1 MQTNTA
7 IQEVE
12 RMIPPVVEAANSLTV
27 TDSVQYQDAC
37 TFLQQV
43 AVKKKQVDEVFD
55 PIVKAAHSAHK
66 EAVAQ
71 KKKFTDPLVSAESV
85 VKGKISTYRAEEDR
99 KAREEEARLNEARRK
114 QAEEEALAAAILE
127 PDEEEQDVI
136 IERAIAQPPAP
147 VYVAPKVPVVQ
158 GISERKVWKYRIINH
173 SLIPREYL
181 IPNEVAIGAVV
192 RSMKENANIPGVEIY
207 SESST
212 SVRV

>member
-12 RMIPPVVEAANSLTV
+12 RMIPPVVEAANALTV
-27 TDSVQYQDAC
+27 TDSIQYQDAC

-55 PIVKAAHSAHK
+55 PIVKAAHAAHK

-71 KKKFTDPLVSAESV
+71 KKKFTDPLADAESV
-85 VKGKISTYRAEEDR
+85 VKRKISTYRAEEDR

-147 VYVAPKVPVVQ
+147 VYVAPKVPVVS
-158 GISERKVWKYRIINH
+158 GISERKVWKYRIVNAA
-173 SLIPREYL
+173 LIPREYL
-181 IPNEVAIGAVV
+181 VPNEVAIGAHV